1 MSNSD
6 RSKLILEELI
16 SNPRITSMA
25 LEKKYNLTR
34 RQLGYSVNKVNEWL
48 LTKNLPVIE
57 RTRQGHFIIDQEV
70 FTTLTGD
77 EKEPSIT
84 TAVLPEKQR
93 VYLIILMLLSY
104 EEELS
109 LNHFT
114 SELAV
119 SKNTVLSDMKQVQSF
134 LDDYHLIIR
143 YSRKSGY
150 VLEGKEFQI
159 RKLLINV
166 TYMLLQY
173 HGGRVILKNLAKIEE
188 SEVDEFM
195 KRIEK
200 IETTLNLK
208 FTDEKIGTMPYVFI
222 LILKRIQHGRILQS
236 FSIKYENLSNTK
248 EYQATEEIFRHSNV
262 EIPVEERLFCTLHLL
277 TSNVYWSEYLT
288 EADTIPDLVPAID
301 TMLELFEKSTCIYF
315 QNKEQLLNNLLQH
328 IKPAYYRIKYHLTDT
343 IEIHNS
349 LSKEFKE
356 LHHLIKRCIGPLE
369 KLIGSKAPEN
379 ETAYITMLI
388 GGWMRRQGDSIEKK
402 IKAIVVCPQG
412 VSVSGLM
419 FNELRELFPEFV
431 FLDSLSVRGF
441 QEYDLE
447 YDIVFSP
454 TFLETEKKLFVSKA
468 FLGRDEKYRLR
479 KQVMLELYGYIPNDI
494 NVNHLIDIIRNH
506 TVIKNEEELTR
517 DLQSYINREEESSV
531 KHTVKKLDSHLHE
544 LILPEYITKRKSVGS
559 WEEAI
564 RISSEPLIRKGHI
577 EPKYVEAMLHRT
589 SEDPYIVIGSNVAIP
604 HAAPDEGVNE
614 VGMSLLKLEN
624 GVAFTSEYKINLI
637 IVIAAVDKQKHIHAL
652 MQLMKLAGSEVDRNR
667 VIHSDSVEEIHEIIK
682 SYSKEQNVVTE
693 KVNEV
698 KR

>member
-6 RSKLILEELI
+6 RSKLILDELI
-16 SNPRITSMA
+16 GNPRITSMA

-34 RQLGYSVNKVNEWL
+34 RQLGYSVNKMNEWL
-48 LTKNLPVIE
+48 MTKDLPVIE
-57 RTRQGHFIIDQEV
+57 RTRQGHFIIDQSV
-70 FTTLTGD
+70 FTTLTGE
-77 EKEPSIT
+77 EKEPSIA
-84 TAVLPEKQR
+84 TAVLSEKQR
-93 VYLIILMLLSY
+93 VHLIILMLLSC

-119 SKNTVLSDMKQVQSF
+119 SKNTILSDMKQVQTY
-134 LDDYHLIIR
+134 LDDYHLVIR
-143 YSRKSGY
+143 YSRKTGY

-166 TYMLLQY
+166 TYQLLQND
-173 HGGRVILKNLAKIEE
+173 GGGTILKKLANIQED
-188 SEVDEFM
+188 EVDEFIN
-195 KRIEK
+195 RIEN
-200 IETTLNLK
+200 IECKLNLK
-208 FTDEKIGTMPYVFI
+208 FTDEKISTMPYIFI
-222 LILKRIQHGRILQS
+222 LILKRIQKGHVLKT
-236 FSIKYENLSNTK
+236 FSIKYQNLSNTK
-248 EYQATEEIFRHSNV
+248 EYQATEEIFRHSNYQ
-262 EIPVEERLFCTLHLL
+262 IPVEERLFCTLHLL

-301 TMLELFEKSTCIYF
+301 TMLQLFEKSTCIYF

-343 IEIHNS
+343 IEIHES
-349 LSKEFKE
+349 LSNEFKE

-369 KLIGSKAPEN
+369 KLIGSKVPES

-441 QEYDLE
+441 LEYELD

-454 TFLETEKKLFVSKA
+454 TFLETDKKLFVSKA

-494 NVNHLIDIIRNH
+494 NVNHLIDIIKNH
-506 TVIKNEEELTR
+506 TVIKNEKELTR
-517 DLQSYINREEESSV
+517 DLQSYINREEASSV
-531 KHTVKKLDSHLHE
+531 KHTVKNLDINLHE
-544 LILPEYITKRKSVGS
+544 LIQQDYITTRKSVRS

-564 RISSEPLIRKGHI
+564 RISSEPLIQKGHI
-577 EPKYVEAMLHRT
+577 EPEYVEAMLHRT
-589 SEDPYIVIGSNVAIP
+589 SEDPYIVIGSNIAIP
-604 HAAPDEGVNE
+604 HAAPEEGVNE
-614 VGMSLLKLEN
+614 IGMSLLKLED
-624 GVAFTSEYKINLI
+624 GVTFTSEYKINLV

-652 MQLMKLAGSEVDRNR
+652 MQLMKFAGSESDRNR

-682 SYSKEQNVVTE
+682 GYSKD
-693 KVNEV
+693 
-698 KR
+698 

>member
-1 MSNSD
+1 
-6 RSKLILEELI
+6 
-16 SNPRITSMA
+16 MA

-34 RQLGYSVNKVNEWL
+34 RQLGYSINKMNEWL
-48 LTKNLPVIE
+48 MTKDLPVIE

-70 FTTLTGD
+70 FTSLTGD

-119 SKNTVLSDMKQVQSF
+119 SKNTILSDMKQVQSF
-134 LDDYHLIIR
+134 LDEHHLLIR

-166 TYMLLQY
+166 TYLLLQN
-173 HGGRVILKNLAKIEE
+173 HGGTMILKNLAKIEE
-188 SEVDEFM
+188 SEVNEFM

-200 IETTLNLK
+200 IESTLNLK
-208 FTDEKIGTMPYVFI
+208 FTDEKIATMPYIFI
-222 LILKRIQHGRILQS
+222 LILKRIQNGRILQS

-248 EYQATEEIFRHSNV
+248 EYQATEEIFRHTND

-288 EADTIPDLVPAID
+288 EADTIPNLVPAIA
-301 TMLELFEKSTCIYF
+301 TMLQLFEKSTCIYF

-343 IEIHNS
+343 IEIHES

-369 KLIGSKAPEN
+369 KLIGSKVPES

-388 GGWMRRQGDSIEKK
+388 GGWMRKQGDSIEKK

-441 QEYDLE
+441 QEYELD

-454 TFLETEKKLFVSKA
+454 TFLETDKKLFVSKA

-506 TVIKNEEELTR
+506 TVIKNEKELTR

-531 KHTVKKLDSHLHE
+531 KHTVKNLDSHLHE
-544 LILPEYITKRKSVGS
+544 FILPDYITTRKSVGS

-564 RISSEPLIRKGHI
+564 RISSEPLIQKGHI

-589 SEDPYIVIGSNVAIP
+589 SEDPYIVIGSNIAIP
-604 HAAPDEGVNE
+604 HAAPEEGVNE
-614 VGMSLLKLEN
+614 VGMSLLKLED
-624 GVAFTSEYKINLI
+624 GVTFTSEYKINLI

-652 MQLMKLAGSEVDRNR
+652 MQLMKLAGSESDRNR
-667 VIHSDSVEEIHEIIK
+667 VIQSDSVEEIHEIIK
-682 SYSKEQNVVTE
+682 SYSKD
-693 KVNEV
+693 
-698 KR
+698 